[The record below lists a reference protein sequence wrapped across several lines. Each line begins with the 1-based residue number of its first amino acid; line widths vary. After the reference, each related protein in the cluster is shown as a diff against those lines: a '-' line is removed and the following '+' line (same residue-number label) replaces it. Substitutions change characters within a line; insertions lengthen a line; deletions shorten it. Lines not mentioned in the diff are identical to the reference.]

1 MKKGMALII
10 TLIMLTNFLTGC
22 WSKRE
27 LNELAIASAIGIDK
41 SGDGYQVTVEV
52 INPSEISAEKGT
64 GQRSPVVI
72 FSATGKTVFEA
83 LRRITLES
91 PRRVYLSHI
100 RVVVLGEELARDGI
114 AKIIDFLSRDS
125 EFRIDFYILAAKNTK
140 AESVLKVLTQLE
152 KIPANK
158 IAQGLEISEKSW
170 SSTHAVKLDELTND
184 FTSDGKNPVLTGITL
199 SGNADTGMTLE
210 NLKSSKLSS
219 IQRIGNLAVFK
230 KDRLV
235 GWLSEE
241 ESLGYNY
248 VMGNVKSTITTV
260 ECPGGGKLSVEVL
273 RTKSNIKG
281 KIENGKPKAKVE
293 LSMEGNIGESEC
305 DLDLTKPENIRQIED
320 ALEEVVKEKKKLA
333 IGKAQNLGSDI
344 FGFGETIR
352 RENPKA
358 WKELKEKWNEE
369 FERLSVDVSVDA
381 KIRRTGTITN
391 SPEQTKSK
399 K

>member
-1 MKKGMALII
+1 MKKRIALIV

-41 SGDGYQVTVEV
+41 SGDGYQVTVQI
-52 INPSEISAEKGT
+52 INPSEITAEKGT
-64 GQRSPVVI
+64 GQRSPVVT

-91 PRRVYLSHI
+91 PRKVYVAHI

-114 AKIIDFLSRDS
+114 SKIMDFLSRDS

-158 IAQGLEISEKSW
+158 IALGLEISEKSW
-170 SSTHAVKLDELTND
+170 SSTHAVQLDELTND
-184 FTSDGKNPVLTGITL
+184 FISDGKNPVLTGITL
-199 SGNADTGMTLE
+199 SGDPDTGMTLE
-210 NLKSSKLSS
+210 NLKSSRASS
-219 IQRIGNLAVFK
+219 LLRIGNLAVFK

-241 ESLGYNY
+241 ESLGFNY
-248 VMGNVKSTITTV
+248 VMGYVKNTITTIDY
-260 ECPGGGKLSVEVL
+260 PGGGKLSIEVKG
-273 RTKSNIKG
+273 TKSNIKS
-281 KIENGKPKAKVE
+281 KIENGKPKSKVE
-293 LSMEGNIGESEC
+293 VRIEGNVGELEC
-305 DLDLTKPENIRQIED
+305 DLDLKKPESIRQIED
-320 ALEEVVKEKKKLA
+320 ALEKVVEEKMKLA

-344 FGFGETIR
+344 FGFGETFHK
-352 RENPKA
+352 ENPKA
-358 WKELKEKWNEE
+358 WKELKENWNEE
-369 FERLSVDVSVDA
+369 FERLSVDVNVDA
-381 KIRRTGTITN
+381 KIKGVGTITN
-391 SPEQTKSK
+391 SPDQTKK
-399 K
+399 

>member
-41 SGDGYQVTVEV
+41 SGDGYQVTVQV
-52 INPSEISAEKGT
+52 INPSEITAEKGT

-170 SSTHAVKLDELTND
+170 SSTHAVKLDELING

-320 ALEEVVKEKKKLA
+320 ALEEVVKEKMKLA